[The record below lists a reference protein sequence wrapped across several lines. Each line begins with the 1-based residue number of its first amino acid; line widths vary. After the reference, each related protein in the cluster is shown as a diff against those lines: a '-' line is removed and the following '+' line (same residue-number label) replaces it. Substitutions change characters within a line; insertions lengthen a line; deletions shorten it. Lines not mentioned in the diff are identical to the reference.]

1 MGIQLKSTAQT
12 SAETFK
18 KLCIHGQSGIG
29 KSMLSATAY
38 PFKPL
43 IILTEKTGDESLTP
57 ENIIEVFGADQSD
70 ILYEMDI
77 IQAFEP
83 DEFSEAV
90 QYAIESTDHDLIIF
104 DSMSKVS
111 RLILKHAKTEH
122 AHGMKAYGQHNDK
135 AMELIEELLDGDK
148 HVVMLSHTERQVD
161 DDSGETI
168 YYPAFEGAKFSQ
180 KFVYDMPHVLFME
193 DVLDDDGNTY
203 KALRAKK
210 GDSNKRVKTRGNALD
225 ELNRPHLGELLQ
237 KLIHGK
243 GEASPKKKAKK

>member
-1 MGIQLKSTAQT
+1 MSITLKSTANT
-12 SAETFK
+12 SMQTFK
-18 KLCIHGQSGIG
+18 KLCIHGMSGVG
-29 KSMLSATAY
+29 KSMLAATSF

-57 ENIIEVFGADQSD
+57 ENIIEVFGANQTD

-90 QYAIESTDHDLIIF
+90 QYAIESKEHDLILF

-193 DVLDDDGNTY
+193 DVIDDDGISY

-210 GDSNKRVKTRGNALD
+210 GESNKRVKTRGNALD
-225 ELNRPHLGELLQ
+225 ELNRPHLGELLL
-237 KLIHGK
+237 KLINGK
-243 GEASPKKKAKK
+243 GETTKKKTPKK